1 MSDSSGAPALI
12 LRVSAPV
19 TDMFSPVFREL
30 AAKVAVSQGDPEPDA
45 AGAVATVERIAGE
58 VSEGAGPEDDVV
70 IEFRRSP
77 GALHIAGRCGE
88 RTADARHPLPA

>member
-19 TDMFSPVFREL
+19 TDMFSAVLREL
-30 AAKVAVSQGDPEPDA
+30 AVRIATSQGDPEPQA
-45 AGAVATVERIAGE
+45 PGAVAALERVTGE
-58 VSEGAGPEDDVV
+58 VAGGSGAAEEIT
-70 IEFRRSP
+70 IEFRRAP
-77 GALHIAGRCGE
+77 GALLIAGRRGD